1 MNDTNSYN
9 FRCCR
14 FTYILVSN
22 KSKPNE
28 VGSILE
34 KSKGMGGWLVFC
46 KKSRSKADFAPTWLG
61 WRDSNP
67 RMTESK
73 SVALPLGYTPLSG
86 TAKSRRETPPKRLAV
101 ARRLCPAR
109 IRRLKLGWMEG
120 IEPSG
125 AGATIRCVNRFATS
139 TTHNKYGIKTADA
152 CQEHF

>member
-1 MNDTNSYN
+1 MDRHKNDNL
-9 FRCCR
+9 
-14 FTYILVSN
+14 YI
-22 KSKPNE
+22 
-28 VGSILE
+28 I
-34 KSKGMGGWLVFC
+34 
-46 KKSRSKADFAPTWLG
+46 ADFSALVNKIFCLFWQNIWLG
-61 WRDSNP
+61 WQDSNL

-101 ARRLCPAR
+101 VKRLCPAR

-139 TTHNKYGIKTADA
+139 TTHNKYGTKTSDA